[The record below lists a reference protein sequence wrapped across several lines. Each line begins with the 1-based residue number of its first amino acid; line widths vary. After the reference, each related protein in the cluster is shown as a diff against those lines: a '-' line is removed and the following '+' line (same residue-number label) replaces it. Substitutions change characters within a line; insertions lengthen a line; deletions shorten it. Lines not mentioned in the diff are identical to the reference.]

1 MPYPLTVLRSIK
13 YIVFTRNHAE
23 VLYLGTIMDSK
34 NMQIHMVMAD
44 NTLDLV
50 VSSDVNVLEGV
61 A

>member
-13 YIVFTRNHAE
+13 YIVFTRNHTE
-23 VLYLGTIMDSK
+23 VLYLGIIMDSK

-44 NTLDLV
+44 NTSDLV